1 VTAWPESH
9 DEHGRHRTWVALAL
23 VAGMAVPLLLA
34 ATDLPR
40 ETAPLPRVARHAMTS
55 ALPEWGSTEP
65 VSVVVYGS
73 RGFDTFGETF
83 LLLAAV
89 ASVLLLTRRRE
100 RRAGFQGEEV
110 AASRERT
117 EQDPHPSTGR
127 EEREARGAEEE
138 EEEEE
143 EERVDRGES
152 EASWS
157 LPPRR
162 HAPGLTVVVQGAAR
176 VLAPALAAAGLFL
189 FAFGSSPGGGFPAGG
204 VALGVVLL
212 LYAAFGRHVVRHVTS
227 AAAVEVV
234 ELAGAAVIVLIAVL
248 GLVVEGSLTAN
259 WLPLAPPGG
268 FRSGGILQLFS
279 GAELVE
285 VGTGLVLVTFGLLDL
300 GHDWADDATEDRGDG
315 P

>member
-1 VTAWPESH
+1 VTERPESH
-9 DEHGRHRTWVALAL
+9 DEHGRHRTWVAVAL
-23 VAGMAVPLLLA
+23 VAGIAVPLLLA

-110 AASRERT
+110 AATRERS
-117 EQDPHPSTGR
+117 EQDPHPSAGQ
-127 EEREARGAEEE
+127 EEREARGAEQ
-138 EEEEE
+138 E
-143 EERVDRGES
+143 EERVDSGGS
-152 EASWS
+152 EASCS

-176 VLAPALAAAGLFL
+176 VLAPALAVAGLFL

-227 AAAVEVV
+227 ATAVEVV